1 MNGFVIATLLLTAPE
16 AVTDEKPTILV
27 APLKAVGVS
36 TIFAEILTEDLRT
49 FVGRSDQFALVTPEE
64 MAAIDKELARQLSG
78 GCDEASCIAEL
89 GGALGAQL
97 MATGIVSKVGER
109 LSVNVKL
116 IDIATVTAKR
126 VSARRASSIEVLQ
139 DQMAPLVAELLGDK
153 PQVQRRAKSK
163 GIAWTPNQRMLVA
176 IGSLTGILGGAAVGL
191 INLHSNEPTLKN
203 ALVADSLIL
212 SGVGVLVYFVANLP
226 ENETLG
232 RQRMRL
238 AK

>member
-1 MNGFVIATLLLTAPE
+1 MSGLVIAALLLAAPE
-16 AVTDEKPTILV
+16 AVADEKPTLLV

-36 TIFAEILTEDLRT
+36 SIFAEILTEDLRT
-49 FVGRSDQFALVTPEE
+49 FVGRSEQFALVTPEE

-89 GGALGAQL
+89 GGALGAQF

-126 VSARRASSIEVLQ
+126 VSARRASSIELLQ
-139 DQMAPLVAELLGDK
+139 DQMAPLVAELLGDQ
-153 PQVQRRAKSK
+153 PQAERRAKK
-163 GIAWTPNQRMLVA
+163 PRIVWTSNQRLLIAV
-176 IGSLTGILGGAAVGL
+176 GTLTGVFSGAAVGL
-191 INLHSNEPTLKN
+191 INMYSNEPTLTR
-203 ALVADSLIL
+203 ALVADGLIL
-212 SGVGVLVYFVANLP
+212 GGFGVLYYFVRNRP
-226 ENETLG
+226 EHESLG

-238 AK
+238 AQ

>member
-1 MNGFVIATLLLTAPE
+1 MIAALLLAAPE
-16 AVTDEKPTILV
+16 TIEEEKQTILV

-36 TIFAEILTEDLRT
+36 SIFAEILTEDLRT
-49 FVGRSDQFALVTPEE
+49 FVGRSDRFSLVTPEE

-116 IDIATVTAKR
+116 VDIATVTAKR
-126 VSARRASSIEVLQ
+126 VSARRASSIELLQ

-153 PQVQRRAKSK
+153 PQVERRAKTPNVV
-163 GIAWTPNQRMLVA
+163 WTSNQRMLVA
-176 IGSLTGILGGAAVGL
+176 IGTLTGLLGGAAVGV
-191 INLHSNEPTLKN
+191 INLYSNEPTLTR
-203 ALVADSLIL
+203 ALVADGLIWG
-212 SGVGVLVYFVANLP
+212 GVGVMYYFVRSLP
-226 ENETLG
+226 ENETMV
-232 RQRMRL
+232 RQRMSV
-238 AK
+238 AP